1 MKLLLRLTTYM
12 KGYWKQRKKI
22 NVLETCLG
30 TGFLQETQKV
40 REDVKN
46 TLTQS
51 CHIEMV
57 PEVLGI
63 QDKEIN
69 VFFRASLV
77 AQMVQNLPAMQ
88 ETWV

>member
-1 MKLLLRLTTYM
+1 MKLLLRLTTYR

-46 TLTQS
+46 TLT
-51 CHIEMV
+51 
-57 PEVLGI
+57 
-63 QDKEIN
+63 
-69 VFFRASLV
+69 
-77 AQMVQNLPAMQ
+77 
-88 ETWV
+88 